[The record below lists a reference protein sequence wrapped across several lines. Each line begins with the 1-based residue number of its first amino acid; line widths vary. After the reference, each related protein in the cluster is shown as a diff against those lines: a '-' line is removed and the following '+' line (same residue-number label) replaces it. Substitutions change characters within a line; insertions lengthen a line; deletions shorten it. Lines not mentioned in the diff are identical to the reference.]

1 MTGQE
6 EYASDQLKH
15 DARRSEGL
23 YPQRS
28 TNTHES
34 QRSHGKGART
44 EGFEVDPAQLV
55 ELTPQQRAA
64 AVRALTELL
73 AHHLDHGSER

>member
-1 MTGQE
+1 MAEQE

-15 DARRSEGL
+15 DARRGVEP

-28 TNTHES
+28 TNAHDS
-34 QRSHGKGART
+34 RRSRGKGART
-44 EGFEVDPAQLV
+44 SGFEVDPAKFV
-55 ELTPQQRAA
+55 ELTPQQRVA

-73 AHHLDHGSER
+73 AHHLDHGDER